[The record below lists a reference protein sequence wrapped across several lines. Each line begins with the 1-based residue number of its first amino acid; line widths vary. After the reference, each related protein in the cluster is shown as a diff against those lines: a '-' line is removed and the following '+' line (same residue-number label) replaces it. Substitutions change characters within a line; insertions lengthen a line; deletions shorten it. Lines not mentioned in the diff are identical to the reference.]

1 MFDGLSDISEDV
13 SRNVVAWV
21 NFLIGVT
28 RVLCN
33 CTLPIATFPS
43 QVCPVSSAQE
53 REMETLGTD
62 TTYAT
67 ASCMWDRST
76 ELQSEIISI
85 WSNFTP
91 CQGNNLTIVC
101 TAQYFFLICFHARK
115 KYFSLKN
122 CSLEI
127 VFENYFLHKS
137 SFMWFFF
144 RLYESSVKLWWGM
157 AVTLDE

>member
-1 MFDGLSDISEDV
+1 MYMFDSLSDISEDV
-13 SRNVVAWV
+13 SRNDVAWV
-21 NFLIGVT
+21 NFLIEVT

-62 TTYAT
+62 TTCAT

-85 WSNFTP
+85 WSNFTL
-91 CQGNNLTIVC
+91 CQGNNRTTVC
-101 TAQYFFLICFHARK
+101 TTVFFLICFHARK
-115 KYFSLKN
+115 KYFSLTSQVLYRRN
-122 CSLEI
+122 CFRKL
-127 VFENYFLHKS
+127 
-137 SFMWFFF
+137 FF
-144 RLYESSVKLWWGM
+144 
-157 AVTLDE
+157 